1 MKTKKGRSAN
11 ITGINPDKLSKWIRL
26 DRTRQAAIKC
36 QALIA
41 LTRGVSVTE
50 VCNVLNVTRESIRL
64 WRERLTAE
72 GPEGF
77 TAHKNK
83 GRKSYL
89 TETIGNDL
97 KIVILESPQ
106 KIGYNEKSW
115 DGKMVCRYLNEKWN
129 IEISVRT
136 AQNWL
141 IKTGIRK
148 VEGKRI
154 KNVG

>member
-1 MKTKKGRSAN
+1 MKTKKGRFVN
-11 ITGINPDKLSKWIRL
+11 ITGINPKELSKWIHQDKSRW
-26 DRTRQAAIKC
+26 ASIKC

-41 LTRGVSVTE
+41 LTNGVSVTE

-64 WRERLTAE
+64 WRERLKKE

-77 TAHKNK
+77 IAHKNK

-89 TETIGNDL
+89 TEEIKNDL
-97 KIVILESPQ
+97 QNVVLMPPKKLE
-106 KIGYNEKSW
+106 YNEKYW
-115 DGKMVCRYLNEKWN
+115 DGRIVCQYLKKKWN
-129 IEISVRT
+129 IKISVRT

-148 VEGKRI
+148 AKR
-154 KNVG
+154 KRLK